1 MDATYEL
8 NRMMMKE
15 SVIDVLMYIF
25 EHYIDDDQ
33 PEEPD
38 RENLEGYLLE
48 AGFDTDQ
55 VGRAFDWL
63 EDLASLKAPEDN
75 SEKSDSLRIY
85 TEDETNKLGHEGVGF
100 MYFLEQNGILDTTTR
115 EQVIDRALALDTQPM
130 DMDQLK
136 WVILMVLFNQ
146 PNEEKHTNL
155 AWLEELVYD
164 DQPLSLH

>member
-1 MDATYEL
+1 MK
-8 NRMMMKE
+8 MKE

-33 PEEPD
+33 PAEPD

-48 AGFDTDQ
+48 AGFDTQQ

-63 EDLASLKAPEDN
+63 EDLASLEMSGDGTMGAN
-75 SEKSDSLRIY
+75 SQRIY
-85 TEDETNKLGHEGVGF
+85 TEEEIRKLGHDGIGF
-100 MYFLEQNGILDTTTR
+100 MYFLEQNGILNTTTR
-115 EQVIDRALALDTQPM
+115 EQIIDRSLALDARPM

-136 WVILMVLFNQ
+136 WVTLMVLFNQ
-146 PNEEKHTNL
+146 PHDDKHTNL